1 MSIKVIVVLEFE
13 GDDPNGPEADLIVE
27 KLTYDTCE
35 ELRSEHGAIACW
47 VEEVIAC
54 DEEKRNEDQ
63 DE

>member
-27 KLTYDTCE
+27 KLTYDSCE

-47 VEEVIAC
+47 VEEVLSI
-54 DEEKRNEDQ
+54 DEEK
-63 DE
+63 